1 MEPVPEHLRAEGT
14 LYATGL
20 TAVPDPSTVSAWSK
34 LLGDLRADL
43 LAVLNQE
50 DPVRLLVTVTKPGY
64 ADQLSTF
71 LVDASGMPDYEA
83 ITQALHPVDDSLA
96 AEYVLLHQAAR
107 AAVLARVPSTFLTTA
122 LGEIEV
128 PPAQDAQEQF
138 LYEVDALEV
147 PGRLAAH
154 AAAAALLPEVVSLF
168 AAVYPQTYAWLV
180 VEFEAARAEKSKP
193 GQLPPYWLED
203 VVRTLRQLPP
213 EAQLVP
219 PPPPAPPSKR
229 QGIGTEQFRTPGQAA
244 AATPAK

>member
-1 MEPVPEHLRAEGT
+1 MEPVPEHLQAEGT

-20 TAVPDPSTVSAWSK
+20 TAVPDRSTVAAWAK
-34 LLGDLRADL
+34 LLGDLRSDL
-43 LAVLNQE
+43 LAVLKQE

-64 ADQLSTF
+64 SDQL
-71 LVDASGMPDYEA
+71 AAKPDYEA

-96 AEYVLLHQAAR
+96 AEYVLLHQTAR

-122 LGEIEV
+122 LGEVEV
-128 PPAQDAQEQF
+128 PPAQDAQEEF

-147 PGRLAAH
+147 PGRFAAH

-168 AAVYPQTYAWLV
+168 AAVYPQVYAWLV
-180 VEFEAARAEKSKP
+180 VEFEAKRADLSKP

-203 VVRTLRQLPP
+203 VVRVLRQLPP
-213 EAQLVP
+213 EPQLVP
-219 PPPPAPPSKR
+219 PPPAAPPATRKSL
-229 QGIGTEQFRTPGQAA
+229 GTEQFRTPGQAA